1 MRDERRPYARARTLT
16 DAHKE
21 LSSGAKV
28 TPDSRRQGPR
38 PTAYP
43 VLADEPLH
51 KQTDWIGQIVC
62 FKVEKPEWILLPNKL
77 VLFKFTGL
85 RDVSQQ

>member
-1 MRDERRPYARARTLT
+1 MSADVRARARTLT
-16 DAHKE
+16 DGQGVV
-21 LSSGAKV
+21 LRSPKV

-51 KQTDWIGQIVC
+51 KQRDWIGQIVC
-62 FKVEKPEWILLPNKL
+62 FKVEKPEWILLPNNL